1 MKDFSGCVHV
11 FVYNKEPSRL
21 HMRTLADWEGRICF
35 GFDLAVRGFS
45 VQSLFGLW
53 ICETERLE
61 AR

>member
-1 MKDFSGCVHV
+1 M

-21 HMRTLADWEGRICF
+21 HMRTLADWEGGICF
-35 GFDLAVRGFS
+35 GFDFAVRGFS

-53 ICETERLE
+53 ICETVRLE